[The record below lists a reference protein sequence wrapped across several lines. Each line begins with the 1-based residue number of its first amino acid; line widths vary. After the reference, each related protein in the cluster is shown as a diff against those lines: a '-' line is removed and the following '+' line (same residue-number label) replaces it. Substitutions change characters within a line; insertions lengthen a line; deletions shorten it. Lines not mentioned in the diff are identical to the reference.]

1 VAQDLIINTIDCGTN
16 AGLWVHDDVS
26 KRIGEALSERIVGR
40 VAAARV
46 VDPETGEILV
56 EHNQMIE
63 DDEAEAIAKA
73 GIRQVYVRTPMV
85 CELEHG
91 ICGTCYGR
99 DLARGGLA
107 KVGEAVGIIAAQSI
121 GEPGTQL
128 TLRTFHTGG
137 VTGVE
142 DITHGL
148 PRVQELFEARNP
160 KGEAI
165 ISDIDGRVELL
176 TSEDGGRMLKVIF
189 SEMRED
195 VHEVPG
201 NWAILVEDGDEVA
214 VRTRLAKRGD
224 KEILAEHAGVVQRDD
239 RKLIVRWEFKD
250 EYEYEVASAARLRVE
265 AGSKVVAGQQ
275 LTEGS
280 KNPNRILPILG
291 REAAQVYLLE
301 EVQRVY
307 RSQGVSIHDKHI
319 ELIIR
324 QMTNKVRVT
333 SSGDSEYLPGELID
347 RLRFQKMNERLI
359 AAGKRPANG
368 RPVLL
373 GITKAALNTESFLSA
388 ASFQHTINVL
398 AQAAIE
404 GKRDELYGL
413 KENVIIGKLIPAGTG
428 YYQHRDRE
436 EEVNGQDDDERD
448 ISLDLEGIFD
458 QVVESDTED
467 VEEADMQDTESDEL
481 EMI

>member
-1 VAQDLIINTIDCGTN
+1 VA
-16 AGLWVHDDVS
+16 
-26 KRIGEALSERIVGR
+26 
-40 VAAARV
+40 
-46 VDPETGEILV
+46 
-56 EHNQMIE
+56 
-63 DDEAEAIAKA
+63 
-73 GIRQVYVRTPMV
+73 
-85 CELEHG
+85 
-91 ICGTCYGR
+91 
-99 DLARGGLA
+99 
-107 KVGEAVGIIAAQSI
+107 
-121 GEPGTQL
+121 
-128 TLRTFHTGG
+128 
-137 VTGVE
+137 GVE

-176 TSEDGGRMLKVIF
+176 STEDGGRMLKVTF

-214 VRTRLAKRGD
+214 ARTRLAKRGD
-224 KEILAEHAGVVQRDD
+224 KEILAEHAGIVQRDE
-239 RKLIVRWEFKD
+239 RKIVVRWEFKD

-265 AGSKVVAGQQ
+265 AGSTVAAGQQ

-280 KNPNRILPILG
+280 KNPNRILRILG

-307 RSQGVSIHDKHI
+307 RSQGVTIHDKHI
-319 ELIIR
+319 ELIVR
-324 QMTNKVRVT
+324 QMTNKVLVT
-333 SSGDSEYLPGELID
+333 ASGDSEYLPGELID
-347 RLRFQKMNERLI
+347 SLRFQRMNDRLI
-359 AAGKRPANG
+359 SGGKRPASG

-373 GITKAALNTESFLSA
+373 GITKAALNTDSFLSA

-404 GKRDELYGL
+404 GKEDDLFGL

-428 YYQHRDRE
+428 YYQHRERE
-436 EEVNGQDDDERD
+436 AELGGQDDGDGD
-448 ISLDLEGIFD
+448 ISLDVEGIFD
-458 QVVESDTED
+458 QVIESDTEG
-467 VEEADMQDTESDEL
+467 VEEMDRQDAESDEL
-481 EMI
+481 EVI

>member
-1 VAQDLIINTIDCGTN
+1 
-16 AGLWVHDDVS
+16 
-26 KRIGEALSERIVGR
+26 
-40 VAAARV
+40 
-46 VDPETGEILV
+46 
-56 EHNQMIE
+56 
-63 DDEAEAIAKA
+63 
-73 GIRQVYVRTPMV
+73 
-85 CELEHG
+85 LEHG
-91 ICGTCYGR
+91 ICATCYGR

-107 KVGEAVGIIAAQSI
+107 KIGEAVGIIAAQSI

-137 VTGVE
+137 VAGVE

-165 ISDIDGRVELL
+165 IADIDGRVELL
-176 TSEDGGRMLKVIF
+176 TSEDGARVLKVTF

-195 VHEVPG
+195 VYEVPG
-201 NWAILVEDGDEVA
+201 NWAIMVEDGEEIA
-214 VRTRLAKRGD
+214 IRTRLAKRGD
-224 KEILAEHAGVVQRDD
+224 KEVVAEHAGIVQREE
-239 RKLIVRWEFKD
+239 RKVVVRWQFKD
-250 EYEYEVASAARLRVE
+250 EYQYEVASAARLRVE
-265 AGSKVVAGQQ
+265 PGSTVVAGQQ

-280 KNPNRILPILG
+280 KNPNRILRIMG

-324 QMTNKVRVT
+324 QMTSKVRIT

-347 RLRFQKMNERLI
+347 RLRFQHMNERLI
-359 AAGKRPANG
+359 AAGKRPANS

-373 GITKAALNTESFLSA
+373 GITKAALNTDSFLSA

-428 YYQHRDRE
+428 YSQPRERE
-436 EEVNGQDDDERD
+436 EALQSEGNGDGD
-448 ISLDLEGIFD
+448 ITLDVEGIFEHVAIGD
-458 QVVESDTED
+458 GEGY
-467 VEEADMQDTESDEL
+467 EEAEDMDVQDADGDEF
-481 EMI
+481 EMD